1 MQWRSQKKISGI
13 ERMNDK
19 KSISFLLIMITGSF
33 HCEYLLFIQGNLQ
46 LTSEVTH
53 YLIYK

>member
-1 MQWRSQKKISGI
+1 
-13 ERMNDK
+13 MNGN
-19 KSISFLLIMITGSF
+19 KSIFSLLIMITGSF

-46 LTSEVTH
+46 LTLELTH